1 MMKDIELAKDLLKA
15 QEKAIVIVKDGKVI
29 FSSEGK
35 GIKPVYTA
43 LNELKDRL
51 QGSSAADR
59 VVGRAAAMIY
69 KHAGIKELSTG
80 LISEKAL
87 DVLKNT
93 SIVYEYDKLV
103 PFIKNRDRSGMCPIE
118 KLSLEACDI
127 DDLLLKISDFLKPLN
142 GN

>member
-43 LNELKDRL
+43 LSELKDRL

-93 SIVYEYDKLV
+93 SIVYWV
-103 PFIKNRDRSGMCPIE
+103 
-118 KLSLEACDI
+118 A
-127 DDLLLKISDFLKPLN
+127 KILWKTKQHNISSAKTSNTYFV
-142 GN
+142 